1 MRAYLNITFLLT
13 TMVLFLIS
21 CDPNR
26 VYEKNISINDGV
38 WNQDSVIAFDLDITD
53 TLQPY
58 NFYINIRN
66 STDYRYSNLYLF
78 IDTYFPDETH
88 ARDTLEF
95 ILADTDGKWFG
106 KGFGKIKESTVLLR
120 KGVHFPMSG
129 HYRFTMEQAMREE
142 NLEGIEDVGMRIEK
156 EEQ

>member
-1 MRAYLNITFLLT
+1 MRSFVNIAFYISLGLL
-13 TMVLFLIS
+13 LFSS
-21 CDPNR
+21 CDSNR
-26 VYEKNISINDGV
+26 VFEKNIAIDNGIWNADSIIKFNME
-38 WNQDSVIAFDLDITD
+38 IED

-78 IDTYFPDETH
+78 IDTYFPDDTH

-95 ILADTDGKWFG
+95 LLADSEGKWFG
-106 KGFGKIKESTVLLR
+106 KGFGKIKESKVLLR

-129 HYRFTMEQAMREE
+129 HYVFTLQQAMREE

-156 EEQ
+156 TE

>member
-1 MRAYLNITFLLT
+1 MKYYFNISILFAVGVFFL
-13 TMVLFLIS
+13 FS

-26 VYEKNISINDGV
+26 VYEKNIAIDNGV
-38 WNQDSVIAFDLDITD
+38 WNKDSVVSFVMDIED

-95 ILADTDGKWFG
+95 ILAGTDGKWFG

-120 KGVHFPMSG
+120 RGVRFPMSG
-129 HYRFTMEQAMREE
+129 KYRFTMEQAMRTE

-156 EEQ
+156 TEE